1 MTNPDIL
8 TRLRQSGFTPE
19 EEKLLMDMAR
29 GDNNNKK
36 GRFYEE
42 CFTIFQVLKFTTQK
56 DIANSDIFISNNE
69 ESYVDD
75 LQIVYKHDNQECK
88 RNFQL
93 KNSPTTG
100 KWNQDL
106 QKIFDLQKKYNDAIH
121 PNKQSVSYLICS
133 DKDIIKLNSKKNI
146 TNCVSEF
153 YPYHSTIS
161 EMLKDDETQLTKL
174 LKEVCPDKTQHDTAM
189 RLLLLPTNN
198 SEEFNYPLDK
208 WWDIV
213 KESSKPNIFSLTSW
227 SFPESFKECCERYN
241 FCIQADII
249 YFNGLQFTITENLVQ
264 KIQSESCQIWHN
276 INTQHNLLCKI
287 MELSTI

>member
-1 MTNPDIL
+1 MFKLGVYAFMTNPDIL

-106 QKIFDLQKKYNDAIH
+106 QKIFDL
-121 PNKQSVSYLICS
+121 
-133 DKDIIKLNSKKNI
+133 
-146 TNCVSEF
+146 
-153 YPYHSTIS
+153 
-161 EMLKDDETQLTKL
+161 
-174 LKEVCPDKTQHDTAM
+174 
-189 RLLLLPTNN
+189 
-198 SEEFNYPLDK
+198 
-208 WWDIV
+208 
-213 KESSKPNIFSLTSW
+213 
-227 SFPESFKECCERYN
+227 
-241 FCIQADII
+241 
-249 YFNGLQFTITENLVQ
+249 
-264 KIQSESCQIWHN
+264 
-276 INTQHNLLCKI
+276 
-287 MELSTI
+287 